1 MMYYVAINSHT
12 EEVIGTAP
20 SQAFLETAF
29 PDAVIVGHPEK
40 INPKEWYAPNGVLQ
54 RKPGAEIEQ
63 QEIDEAWWELRSE
76 RNRKLQV
83 CDWTQVPDAPVNKQT
98 WATYRQQ
105 LRDLPDNVTDPR
117 NVTWP
122 EPPT

>member
-1 MMYYVAINSHT
+1 MYYVAINPHT

-20 SQAFLETAF
+20 SQSFLEIAF
-29 PDAVIVGHPEK
+29 PDATIVEHPEK

-54 RKPGAEIEQ
+54 RKPDAEIEQ
-63 QEIDEAWWELRSE
+63 QAIDEAWWELRSE
-76 RNRKLQV
+76 RNRKLQL
-83 CDWTQVPDAPVNKQT
+83 CDWTQVPDAPVNKHA

-105 LRDLPDNVTDPR
+105 LRDLPYNVTDPF

-122 EPPT
+122 TAPV